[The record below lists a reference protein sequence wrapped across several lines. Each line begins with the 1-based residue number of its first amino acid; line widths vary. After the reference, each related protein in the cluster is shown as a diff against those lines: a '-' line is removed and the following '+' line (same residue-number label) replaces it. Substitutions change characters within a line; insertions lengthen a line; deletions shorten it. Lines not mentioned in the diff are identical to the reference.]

1 MTVDK
6 KRKNLVSINSI
17 PTIALETEINKTSTG
32 NKRRVKC
39 SVVACCPKKAKKCY
53 SEMKRPLI
61 LMQSWCIFFP
71 SLNNTDINSKNDGNK
86 NGAANFLSGS
96 EVPQDKNL
104 IRNQNEKDTICQ
116 FHFSKD
122 DQIFFF

>member
-1 MTVDK
+1 MLQ
-6 KRKNLVSINSI
+6 RNEASIN
-17 PTIALETEINKTSTG
+17 LNVEL
-32 NKRRVKC
+32 VH
-39 SVVACCPKKAKKCY
+39 
-53 SEMKRPLI
+53 
-61 LMQSWCIFFP
+61 FFP

-96 EVPQDKNL
+96 EFPQDKNL

-122 DQIFFF
+122 DQIFFLKEAESIYEQSYTESIRQIYQQNKL